1 MKIRMFVTFFV
12 LSFGLMSC
20 VPVTQVP
27 SETLEALSVNP
38 TTTVDVATPVST
50 LLWKP
55 YTSERYLVSLK
66 YPPNW
71 YDSGNDKFRGEDGF
85 FEMSASRMIAP
96 TAKAACEAIYEHTP
110 NKLGEYPYGTDP
122 GLEFLLVD
130 GQPAC
135 LIFPSDDQRIHE
147 SKRALLFAE
156 YPPDDGPTWLL
167 MVTADKDHI
176 RAIAATLKFVEGEL
190 AASEPAVQPTVSSV
204 STPNTPRG
212 GIIYVEYGPMLQ
224 QRFSLSPM
232 FYGAQTV
239 FRPLINHDPCF
250 IKVISETPFQLQFD
264 LAFEDE
270 GQFTTSLIGES
281 TLCEITSMQPT
292 SLVADVICH
301 GSGSEDLSF
310 SATNHV
316 SGNSYR
322 INIPIYSISQ
332 QSAKLPVSLPENLSI
347 EEYAAET
354 HFVDEVTIEFTP
366 LGGEYS
372 RQEVLEKHAAERQ
385 KEPNSGSFVLDPSWD
400 SRLVSSKLANGEEIS
415 FFVETKHIPVDS
427 RLVDTDWEEFQ
438 YEHDVRILHVLNN
451 GEEVL
456 AVELVVGVFPELPRV
471 WIWEDHSFLEIERT
485 SYACRKGD
493 IFIDGQSLS
502 ELNGYYDA
510 FGFQVLH
517 GKPFYFYEKD
527 EKIGINYDGQD
538 IPLGYDGVSH
548 NNCCSGFAYNIQA
561 YENMV
566 AFFSMKDDVQYYVEI
581 GVFE

>member
-1 MKIRMFVTFFV
+1 MKIRMFATLFS
-12 LSFGLMSC
+12 LSFGLMAC
-20 VPVTQVP
+20 MPVIQVP

-38 TTTVDVATPVST
+38 STTVDVATPVST
-50 LLWKP
+50 LLWEP
-55 YTSERYLVSLK
+55 YASERYLVSLK
-66 YPPNW
+66 YPSKW
-71 YDSGNDKFRGEDGF
+71 YDSGNDNFRGEDGYV
-85 FEMSASRMIAP
+85 SLTGSSMIAP
-96 TAKAACEAIYEHTP
+96 TAKVACEAIYEHTP

-122 GLEFLLVD
+122 SLEFLLVD

-135 LIFPSDDQRIHE
+135 LIFPSDDQRVHE
-147 SKRALLFAE
+147 SKRALLFVD
-156 YPPDDGPTWLL
+156 YPPGNGQSWILA
-167 MVTADKDHI
+167 VTADRDHI
-176 RAIAATLKFVEGEL
+176 RAIAGTLKFVDGEL
-190 AASEPAVQPTVSSV
+190 ATSESSVQPTVSSV
-204 STPNTPRG
+204 STPGTPRG
-212 GIIYVEYGPMLQ
+212 GTIYVEYGPMLQ

-239 FRPLINHDPCF
+239 FRPLTNHDPCF

-264 LAFEDE
+264 LAFEDD
-270 GQFTTSLIGES
+270 GQFTTSLIEES
-281 TLCEITSMQPT
+281 ALCEITSMQPT

-310 SATNHV
+310 SATNQV

-332 QSAKLPVSLPENLSI
+332 QSAKLPVSLPESLSI
-347 EEYAAET
+347 EEYAVET
-354 HFVDEVTIEFTP
+354 HFVAEARIEFTP
-366 LGGEYS
+366 LDGEYS

-385 KEPNSGSFVLDPSWD
+385 KEPNSDSFILNPSWD
-400 SRLVSSKLANGEEIS
+400 SELVSSKLANGDEIS
-415 FFVETKHIPVDS
+415 FFVETKRIPVDS

-471 WIWEDHSFLEIERT
+471 WIWEDHWSLEIERT

-493 IFIDGQSLS
+493 IFVDGQSLS

-510 FGFQVLH
+510 FFQVLH
-517 GKPFYFYEKD
+517 GKPFYFYERD

-538 IPLGYDGVSH
+538 IPLGYDGVPH
-548 NNCCSGFAYNIQA
+548 TNCCSGFAYNIQA

-566 AFFSMKDDVQYYVEI
+566 AFFPMKDDVQYYVEI